1 MNWKEFIESLGSDK
15 YLAEQLGVSRGHVCT
30 MRNGRTRNGRKVSEK
45 KIPATKHWK
54 VFEDLARKKDMKYS
68 DDGEM
73 KYIDFNYLGRLER

>member
-30 MRNGRTRNGRKVSEK
+30 MRNGRTRNGRKGREK
-45 KIPATKHWK
+45 KIPSTKYWK
-54 VFEDLARKKDMKYS
+54 VFEDLARKKDMKYLY
-68 DDGEM
+68 DGEM